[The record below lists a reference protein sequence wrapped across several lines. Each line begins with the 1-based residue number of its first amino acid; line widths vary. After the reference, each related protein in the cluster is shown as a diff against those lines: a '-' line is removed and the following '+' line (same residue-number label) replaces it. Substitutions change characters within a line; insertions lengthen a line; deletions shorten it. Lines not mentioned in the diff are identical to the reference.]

1 MLSEQE
7 KRKDAISFYSTNV
20 PTYLY
25 SSEPTIQIRRTYRPE
40 EIWISRCFYS
50 CKLKAKLLIKTN
62 KKYIHKFYSSRMTLS
77 PNIDTGSIFF
87 QFCELWINIFCIWL
101 EWNGIQFD
109 WNLIPKIKYSRMA
122 HRMANQNGTE
132 RNGIRQ

>member
-101 EWNGIQFD
+101 EWNEME
-109 WNLIPKIKYSRMA
+109 WNSIWLKSHSKNKIFSDGT
-122 HRMANQNGTE
+122 QNG
-132 RNGIRQ
+132 